1 MMLDLTNARRI
12 GIIGGGTVGWLAAI
26 ALRRIFDVDVDVTV
40 VEAPTVFPL
49 GPGEGGSLN
58 LTDTL
63 RRNGLDVDVFI
74 GEADATHKL
83 GVLYENWR
91 GGGIL
96 DHYYRMFGGSGIP
109 EIECRVDGFFPL
121 LSARIAAGENLH
133 TYIPGFELIRRR
145 ASQNEIDELL
155 ATGEA
160 GLYPSYHFND
170 AEFERCLRRVGLA
183 RGITSRTTVVHGMRL
198 DDRGHVSALQ
208 LGGEELEVDFAVDAS
223 GFARVGLGTVFN
235 MHWCSFANV
244 LPTDHA
250 IIFEL
255 EPREPPLQCVTRA
268 TAMKAGWMWEAPLN
282 RSIRAGYVF
291 SSRHADAAMALAE
304 LEHLY
309 GYRVEAKHELSLD
322 QGYFSTAWVNNFVAL
337 GTASGFVEPLEAA
350 PAAHTFEQLRNLEC
364 VLANGSGIVPA
375 QAIEA
380 YNSANAR
387 CWTGVRDFLRLHY
400 DCKGID
406 TPFWRD
412 LAGAKL
418 PEGYADL
425 RACFQKRTPRFI
437 DIQPY
442 VGSGWQSLFQ
452 QIDWISVAAPLGV
465 VPPAA
470 ACAELRRLS
479 AESQTEVQAYVD
491 RLKGTITKIS
501 STRGWMH

>member
-1 MMLDLTNARRI
+1 MMLDLTKARRV
-12 GIIGGGTVGWLAAI
+12 GIIGGGIVGWLAAI
-26 ALRRIFDVDVDVTV
+26 TLRRVFDVDVDVMV
-40 VEAPTVFPL
+40 IEAPTVFPL

-58 LTDTL
+58 LIDTL
-63 RRNGLDVDVFI
+63 CRNELDLDVFI
-74 GEADATHKL
+74 GEAGATHKL

-91 GGGIL
+91 GGGIP
-96 DHYYRMFGGSGIP
+96 DRYYRMFGGPGIP
-109 EIECRVDGFFPL
+109 EMECRVDGFFPL
-121 LSARIAAGENLH
+121 LSARIAAGQNLH
-133 TYIPGFELIRRR
+133 TCIPGFELITKK
-145 ASQNEIDELL
+145 ASQVEIDELL
-155 ATGEA
+155 ATGKS
-160 GLYPSYHFND
+160 GLHPSYHFND
-170 AEFERCLRRVGLA
+170 AGFERYLRRVGLA
-183 RGITSRTTVVHGMRL
+183 RGITSRATVVHGMRL

-235 MHWCSFANV
+235 TRWCSFANV
-244 LPTDHA
+244 LPTDRA

-255 EPREPPLQCVTRA
+255 EPRESSHQTVTRA

-282 RSIRAGYVF
+282 RSISAGYAF

-304 LEHLY
+304 
-309 GYRVEAKHELSLD
+309 VENHCGCCVDVKHELSLD

-350 PAAHTFEQLRNLEC
+350 LAAHTFEELRNLERI
-364 VLANGSGIVPA
+364 LANGRGIVPA
-375 QAIEA
+375 RTIEA

-400 DCKGID
+400 DCRRID
-406 TPFWRD
+406 TRFWRD
-412 LAGAKL
+412 LAATEL

-442 VGSGWQSLFQ
+442 VGSGWQSLFHE
-452 QIDWISVAAPLGV
+452 IDWISVAAPLGV

-479 AESQTEVQAYVD
+479 TEAQSEVQAYVD
-491 RLKGTITKIS
+491 RLKGTITKFS
-501 STRGWMH
+501 STSGWVH